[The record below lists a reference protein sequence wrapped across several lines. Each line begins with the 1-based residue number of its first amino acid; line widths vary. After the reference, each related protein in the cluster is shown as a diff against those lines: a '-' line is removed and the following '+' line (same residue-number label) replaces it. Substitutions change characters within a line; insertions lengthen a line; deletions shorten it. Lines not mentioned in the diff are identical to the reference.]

1 MLIVTALGM
10 FDSMKAYIDWEFG
23 TITNFDYKLSL
34 SEDYTD
40 NQLGEIISKYG
51 DSSSQTFGVEFK
63 QNDEII
69 VKQLTVNDSK
79 GLLQVTDHN
88 RKPFEMKSNGIYIT
102 EKMSSI
108 YGLNIGDTVKWHI
121 IGKDNWYETEI
132 VGFVRDPQNQQFNC
146 TKEFFDTLDDEY
158 KADTVYT
165 NQELGGLK
173 EIPGVNTIQ
182 TVQNLKDGMNSMLS
196 MMYSVIALLI
206 VISIILA
213 CVIIYNLGILSFAE
227 KEYQFATLKVLGF
240 KYKSIKSIFI
250 KQNIWISIIAILI
263 SLPLGNLMT
272 DYIFVNAIGDT
283 YDFSAMIK
291 PLTFVASGVGTFVV
305 TYLVNGLL
313 ARKIRKIDMVTSLKG
328 NE

>member
-69 VKQLTVNDSK
+69 VKQLTVNNSK
-79 GLLQVTDHN
+79 GLLQ
-88 RKPFEMKSNGIYIT
+88 
-102 EKMSSI
+102 
-108 YGLNIGDTVKWHI
+108 
-121 IGKDNWYETEI
+121 EI

-165 NQELGGLK
+165 NQDLGGLK
-173 EIPGVNTIQ
+173 EIPGINTIQ

-250 KQNIWISIIAILI
+250 KQNIWISIVAILI

-291 PLTFVASGVGTFVV
+291 PLTFVVSGVGTFVV
-305 TYLVNGLL
+305 TYLVNKLL
-313 ARKIRKIDMVTSLKG
+313 ARKIKKIDMVTSLKG